1 MSENTPMVN
10 VHVNIDVP
18 ASCLQAVVSTWKKK
32 SAEAAQDRQHFDTA
46 DTLANLITR
55 FLLEKDFEA
64 YTRDESN
71 YIPARIGTDA
81 L

>member
-10 VHVNIDVP
+10 VHVNINVP
-18 ASCLQAVVSTWKKK
+18 ASCLQAVVSNWKKK
-32 SAEAAQDRQHFDTA
+32 SAEAGQDRQQLDTA
-46 DTLANLITR
+46 DTLAELISR
-55 FLLEKDFEA
+55 FLLEKNFEA

-71 YIPARIGTDA
+71 YIPAGIGTEA